1 MAAAQSQLPS
11 KSPGTSTPP
20 PPPANA
26 PACPSSGLD
35 LRLAGASS
43 ASGAAR
49 AFEVVNATGSAC
61 SLPTVPAVTVL
72 YNSGASGPLRATP
85 EGEAAQRSS
94 LVVPSGQAAT
104 YTVAEPP
111 CGSATGGP
119 PPAEGSVIGLR
130 ITYGGHIFIIRH
142 DFGLYLICPLTLTV
156 FQGAASG

>member
-1 MAAAQSQLPS
+1 MWSSRAYWALIRKLSFLAAGALLAACAVHANYMAAAQSQLPS

-119 PPAEGSVIGLR
+119 PP
-130 ITYGGHIFIIRH
+130 
-142 DFGLYLICPLTLTV
+142 
-156 FQGAASG
+156 